1 MKKIETRDELINFL
15 KSEKVELSQYSK
27 AIYMVNYYDNKN
39 NAPVTPLPY
48 SFKDP
53 INAIRMI
60 AGQNGILEK
69 SHLPVDDIDIVIE
82 AIIDSRDYDSK
93 KIGVILSPYIYF
105 NKEEQK
111 KEENN

>member
-15 KSEKVELSQYSK
+15 KGEKVELSQDSK
-27 AIYMVNYYDNKN
+27 AIYMVNYYDNKS

-53 INAIRMI
+53 INAIRML
-60 AGQNGILEK
+60 AGQTGILEK
-69 SHLPVDDIDIVIE
+69 SHLPIDDVDVVVE
-82 AIIDSRDYDSK
+82 AIIDSRNYDSK

-105 NKEEQK
+105 KQEEQK
-111 KEENN
+111 KEN